1 MIDAPSPSPPSSST
15 TTASPMPWPF
25 AAVWLGDH
33 LMRDYARFWGRM
45 ATAGDPVEAAQA
57 EATLGADI
65 VRDWAAVVS
74 QMWLLPMRIWATS
87 GRAGGPGTPEG

>member
-1 MIDAPSPSPPSSST
+1 MTDASTPSPST
-15 TTASPMPWPF
+15 TPTSAMPWPF

-33 LMRDYARFWGRM
+33 LMRDYARFWSRM

-57 EATLGADI
+57 EATLGAD
-65 VRDWAAVVS
+65 VLRDWAAVVG

-87 GRAGGPGTPEG
+87 TRADGPKTPEA